1 MYRVAAAVAAGR
13 PSVAV
18 FAAGGSIALKEMQ
31 ENIEQNREMILIS
44 GSKGSSDAVAAVHR
58 GAPTSERDLMEISSK
73 GKLTTFALD
82 QKPEFLSLLIAD
94 RLLGV

>member
-1 MYRVAAAVAAGR
+1 
-13 PSVAV
+13 
-18 FAAGGSIALKEMQ
+18 
-31 ENIEQNREMILIS
+31 
-44 GSKGSSDAVAAVHR
+44 
-58 GAPTSERDLMEISSK
+58 MEISSK